1 MTEMLRGL
9 VVFTM
14 QGRWQSAIVIA
25 VMSLMALMLPPVSYL
40 ASGIVALC
48 TLRAGPKEGI
58 TVLFIATAV
67 FASVAMLL
75 MAQPLLAGIFLISN
89 WLPVYGISSILG
101 YTRSLSM
108 SLLVTTGI
116 GVLLVV
122 GAYIV
127 LPSPAEWWLQMME
140 PMVKMLEAQP
150 GWKLGQAE
158 TQLFVTTLSSVMTG
172 LLVAG
177 LFANI
182 VLGLLLGRAW
192 QAMLYNPMSFAE
204 EFQQL
209 RLGKV
214 PAIVM
219 MVTTATAL
227 LAGSSVPLLQ
237 DCLPILIVLF
247 VVQGLAVTHAIV
259 RLQQRHK
266 AWLIVMYVLLLIMT
280 SQMAVLLALIGV
292 LEQWFNFR
300 QGSLEQD
307 E

>member
-1 MTEMLRGL
+1 MLRDL

-14 QGRWQSAIVIA
+14 QGRWQSAIIIA
-25 VMSLMALMLPPVSYL
+25 TMSLLALMLPPVSYL
-40 ASGIVALC
+40 ASGIIALC

-58 TVLFIATAV
+58 TVLLIATSV
-67 FASVAMLL
+67 FALAAMLL
-75 MAQPLLAGIFLISN
+75 MNQPLLAGVFLMSN
-89 WLPVYGISSILG
+89 WLPVYGISLMLG

-108 SLLVTTGI
+108 SLLVTTVI

-122 GAYIV
+122 GTYIV
-127 LPSPAEWWLQMME
+127 LPNPAEWWLQMMM
-140 PMVKMLEAQP
+140 PMVEMLEAQP
-150 GWKLGQAE
+150 GWKLSQTE
-158 TQLFVTTLSSVMTG
+158 TQSFVSALSRVMTG

-192 QAMLYNPMSFAE
+192 QAELYSPGSFAK

-214 PAIVM
+214 AATVM
-219 MVTTATAL
+219 AVTTVTAL
-227 LAGSSVPLLQ
+227 LASSSVPLLQ
-237 DCLPILIVLF
+237 DCIPILIVLF

-266 AWLIVMYVLLLIMT
+266 AWLIVMYILLLIMT

>member
-1 MTEMLRGL
+1 MMEMLRGL

-14 QGRWQSAIVIA
+14 QGRWQSAIVIVA
-25 VMSLMALMLPPVSYL
+25 MSLIALILPPVSYL

-48 TLRAGPKEGI
+48 TLRTGPKEGM
-58 TVLFIATAV
+58 TVLLIATFV
-67 FASVAMLL
+67 FASAAMLL

-89 WLPVYGISSILG
+89 WLPVYGISLILG

-116 GVLLVV
+116 GVLLVI
-122 GAYIV
+122 GAYML
-127 LPSPAEWWLQMME
+127 LPNPAEWWLQMME
-140 PMVKMLEAQP
+140 PMVAMLEAQP

-158 TQLFVTTLSSVMTG
+158 TQSFITTLSSVMTG

-177 LFANI
+177 LFVNI

-192 QAMLYNPMSFAE
+192 QAMLYSPMNFAE

-209 RLGKV
+209 GLGKV

-219 MVTTATAL
+219 MLTTVTVL
-227 LAGSSVPLLQ
+227 LAGTSVPLLQ

-247 VVQGLAVTHAIV
+247 VIQGLAVTHAIV
-259 RLQQRHK
+259 RLQQRHM
-266 AWLIVMYVLLLIMT
+266 AWLIVMYVLLLVMT

-300 QGSLEQD
+300 QGSLERD

>member
-1 MTEMLRGL
+1 MLRDL

-14 QGRWQSAIVIA
+14 QGRWQSAIIIA
-25 VMSLMALMLPPVSYL
+25 TMSLLALMLPPVSYL
-40 ASGIVALC
+40 ASGIIALC

-58 TVLFIATAV
+58 TVLLIATSV
-67 FASVAMLL
+67 FALAAMLL
-75 MAQPLLAGIFLISN
+75 MNQPLLAGVFLMSN
-89 WLPVYGISSILG
+89 WLPVYGISLMLG

-116 GVLLVV
+116 GILLVV
-122 GAYIV
+122 GIYIV
-127 LPSPAEWWLQMME
+127 LPSPAEWWLQMMM
-140 PMVKMLEAQP
+140 PMVEMLEAQP
-150 GWKLGQAE
+150 GWKLSQTE
-158 TQLFVTTLSSVMTG
+158 TQSFVSALSRVMTG

-192 QAMLYNPMSFAE
+192 QAELYSPESFAK

-214 PAIVM
+214 AATVM
-219 MVTTATAL
+219 AVTTVTAL
-227 LAGSSVPLLQ
+227 LASSSVPLLQ
-237 DCLPILIVLF
+237 DFIPILIVLF

-266 AWLIVMYVLLLIMT
+266 AWLIVMYILLLIMT

>member
-1 MTEMLRGL
+1 MLRDL

-14 QGRWQSAIVIA
+14 QGRWQSAIIIA
-25 VMSLMALMLPPVSYL
+25 TMSLLALMLPPVSYL
-40 ASGIVALC
+40 ASGIIALC

-58 TVLFIATAV
+58 TVLLIATSV
-67 FASVAMLL
+67 FALAAMLL
-75 MAQPLLAGIFLISN
+75 MNQPLLAGVFLMSN
-89 WLPVYGISSILG
+89 WLPVYGISLMLG

-116 GVLLVV
+116 GILLVV
-122 GAYIV
+122 GTYIV
-127 LPSPAEWWLQMME
+127 LPSPAEWWLQMMM
-140 PMVKMLEAQP
+140 PMVEMLEAQP
-150 GWKLGQAE
+150 GWKLSQTE
-158 TQLFVTTLSSVMTG
+158 TQSFVSALSRVMTG

-192 QAMLYNPMSFAE
+192 QAELYSPESFAK

-214 PAIVM
+214 AATVM
-219 MVTTATAL
+219 AVTTVTAL
-227 LAGSSVPLLQ
+227 LASSSVPLLQ
-237 DCLPILIVLF
+237 DFIPILIVLF

-266 AWLIVMYVLLLIMT
+266 AWLIVMYILLLIMT

>member
-1 MTEMLRGL
+1 MLRDL

-14 QGRWQSAIVIA
+14 QGRWQSAIIIA
-25 VMSLMALMLPPVSYL
+25 TMSLLALMLPPVSYL
-40 ASGIVALC
+40 ASGIIALC

-58 TVLFIATAV
+58 TVLLIATSV
-67 FASVAMLL
+67 FALAAMLL
-75 MAQPLLAGIFLISN
+75 MNQPLLAGVFLMSN
-89 WLPVYGISSILG
+89 WLPVYGISLMLG

-108 SLLVTTGI
+108 SLLVTTVI

-122 GAYIV
+122 GTYIV
-127 LPSPAEWWLQMME
+127 LPNPAEWWLQMMM
-140 PMVKMLEAQP
+140 PMVEMLEAQP
-150 GWKLGQAE
+150 GWKLSQTE
-158 TQLFVTTLSSVMTG
+158 TQSFVSALSRVMTG

-192 QAMLYNPMSFAE
+192 QAELYSPESFAK

-214 PAIVM
+214 AATVM
-219 MVTTATAL
+219 AVTTVTAL
-227 LAGSSVPLLQ
+227 LASSSVPLLQ
-237 DCLPILIVLF
+237 DFIPILIVLF

-266 AWLIVMYVLLLIMT
+266 AWLIVMYILLLIMT

>member
-1 MTEMLRGL
+1 MLRDL

-14 QGRWQSAIVIA
+14 QGRWQSAIIIA
-25 VMSLMALMLPPVSYL
+25 TMSLLALMLPPVSYL
-40 ASGIVALC
+40 ASGIIALC

-58 TVLFIATAV
+58 TVLLIATSV
-67 FASVAMLL
+67 FALAAMLL
-75 MAQPLLAGIFLISN
+75 MNQPLLAGVFLMSN
-89 WLPVYGISSILG
+89 WLPVYGISLMLG

-108 SLLVTTGI
+108 SLLVTTVI

-122 GAYIV
+122 GTYIV
-127 LPSPAEWWLQMME
+127 LPSPAEWWLQMMM
-140 PMVKMLEAQP
+140 PMVEMLEAQP
-150 GWKLGQAE
+150 GWKLSQTE
-158 TQLFVTTLSSVMTG
+158 TQSFVSALSRVMTG

-192 QAMLYNPMSFAE
+192 QAELYSPESFAK

-214 PAIVM
+214 AATVM
-219 MVTTATAL
+219 AVTTVTAL
-227 LAGSSVPLLQ
+227 LASSSVPLLQ
-237 DCLPILIVLF
+237 DFIPILIVLF

-266 AWLIVMYVLLLIMT
+266 AWLIVMYILLLIMT

>member
-1 MTEMLRGL
+1 MLRDL

-14 QGRWQSAIVIA
+14 QGRWQSAIIIA
-25 VMSLMALMLPPVSYL
+25 TMSLLALMLPPVSYL
-40 ASGIVALC
+40 ASGIIALC

-58 TVLFIATAV
+58 TVLLIATSV
-67 FASVAMLL
+67 FALAAMLL
-75 MAQPLLAGIFLISN
+75 MNQPLLAGVFLMSN
-89 WLPVYGISSILG
+89 WLPVYGISLMLG

-116 GVLLVV
+116 GILLVV
-122 GAYIV
+122 GIYIV
-127 LPSPAEWWLQMME
+127 LPSPAEWWLQMMM
-140 PMVKMLEAQP
+140 PMVEMLEAQP
-150 GWKLGQAE
+150 GWKLSQTE
-158 TQLFVTTLSSVMTG
+158 TQSFVSALSRVMTG

-192 QAMLYNPMSFAE
+192 QAELYSPESFAK

-214 PAIVM
+214 AATVM
-219 MVTTATAL
+219 AVTTVTAL
-227 LAGSSVPLLQ
+227 LASSSVPLLQ
-237 DCLPILIVLF
+237 DFIPILIVLF
-247 VVQGLAVTHAIV
+247 VVQGLSVTHAIV

-266 AWLIVMYVLLLIMT
+266 AWLIVMYILLLIMT

>member
-1 MTEMLRGL
+1 MLRDL

-14 QGRWQSAIVIA
+14 QGRWQSAIIIA
-25 VMSLMALMLPPVSYL
+25 TMSLLALMLPPVSYL
-40 ASGIVALC
+40 ASGIIALC

-58 TVLFIATAV
+58 TVLLIATSV
-67 FASVAMLL
+67 FALAAMLL
-75 MAQPLLAGIFLISN
+75 MNQPLLAGVFLMLN
-89 WLPVYGISSILG
+89 WLPVYGISLMLG

-116 GVLLVV
+116 GILLVV
-122 GAYIV
+122 GTYII
-127 LPSPAEWWLQMME
+127 LPSPAEWWLQMMM
-140 PMVKMLEAQP
+140 PMVEMLEAQP
-150 GWKLGQAE
+150 GWKLSQTE
-158 TQLFVTTLSSVMTG
+158 TQSFVSALSRVMTG

-192 QAMLYNPMSFAE
+192 QAELYSPGSFAK

-214 PAIVM
+214 AATVM
-219 MVTTATAL
+219 AVATVTAL
-227 LAGSSVPLLQ
+227 LASSSVPLLQ
-237 DCLPILIVLF
+237 DCIPILIVLF

-266 AWLIVMYVLLLIMT
+266 AWLIVMYILLLIMT

>member
-1 MTEMLRGL
+1 MLRDL

-14 QGRWQSAIVIA
+14 QGRWQSAIIIA
-25 VMSLMALMLPPVSYL
+25 TMSLLALMLPPVSYL
-40 ASGIVALC
+40 ASGIIALC

-58 TVLFIATAV
+58 TVLLIATSV
-67 FASVAMLL
+67 FALAAMLL
-75 MAQPLLAGIFLISN
+75 MNQPLLAGVFLMLN
-89 WLPVYGISSILG
+89 WLPVYGISLMLG

-116 GVLLVV
+116 GILLVV
-122 GAYIV
+122 GIYIV
-127 LPSPAEWWLQMME
+127 LPSPAEWWLQMMM
-140 PMVKMLEAQP
+140 PMVEMLEAQP
-150 GWKLGQAE
+150 GWKLSQTE
-158 TQLFVTTLSSVMTG
+158 TQSFVSALSRVMTG

-192 QAMLYNPMSFAE
+192 QAELYSPESFAK

-214 PAIVM
+214 AATVM
-219 MVTTATAL
+219 AVTTVTAL
-227 LAGSSVPLLQ
+227 LASSSVPLLQ
-237 DCLPILIVLF
+237 DFIPILIVLF

-266 AWLIVMYVLLLIMT
+266 AWLIVMYILLLIMT

>member
-1 MTEMLRGL
+1 MLRDL

-14 QGRWQSAIVIA
+14 QGRWQSAIIIA
-25 VMSLMALMLPPVSYL
+25 TMSLLALMLPPVSYL
-40 ASGIVALC
+40 ASGIIALC

-58 TVLFIATAV
+58 TVLLIATSV
-67 FASVAMLL
+67 FALAAMLL
-75 MAQPLLAGIFLISN
+75 MNQPLLAGVFLMSN
-89 WLPVYGISSILG
+89 WLPVYGISLMLG

-116 GVLLVV
+116 GILLVV
-122 GAYIV
+122 GTYII
-127 LPSPAEWWLQMME
+127 LPSPAEWWLQMMM
-140 PMVKMLEAQP
+140 PMVEMLEAQP
-150 GWKLGQAE
+150 GWKLSQTE
-158 TQLFVTTLSSVMTG
+158 TQSFVSALSRVMTG

-192 QAMLYNPMSFAE
+192 QAELYSPGSFAK

-214 PAIVM
+214 AATVM
-219 MVTTATAL
+219 AVTTVTAL
-227 LAGSSVPLLQ
+227 LASSSVPLLQ
-237 DCLPILIVLF
+237 DCIPILIVLF

-266 AWLIVMYVLLLIMT
+266 AWLIVMYILLLIMT

>member
-1 MTEMLRGL
+1 MLRGL

-89 WLPVYGISSILG
+89 WLPVYGIS
-101 YTRSLSM
+101 
-108 SLLVTTGI
+108 TGI

-182 VLGLLLGRAW
+182 ILGLLLGRAW
-192 QAMLYNPMSFAE
+192 QAMLYSPMSFAE

-209 RLGKV
+209 RLGKM

>member
-1 MTEMLRGL
+1 MLRDL

-14 QGRWQSAIVIA
+14 QGRWQSAIIIA
-25 VMSLMALMLPPVSYL
+25 TMSLLALMLPPVSYL
-40 ASGIVALC
+40 ASGIIALC

-58 TVLFIATAV
+58 TVLLIATSV
-67 FASVAMLL
+67 FALAAMLL
-75 MAQPLLAGIFLISN
+75 MNQPLLAGVFLMSN
-89 WLPVYGISSILG
+89 WLPVYGISLMLG

-116 GVLLVV
+116 GILLVV
-122 GAYIV
+122 GTYII
-127 LPSPAEWWLQMME
+127 LPSPAEWWLQMMM
-140 PMVKMLEAQP
+140 PMVEMLEAQP
-150 GWKLGQAE
+150 GWKLSQTE
-158 TQLFVTTLSSVMTG
+158 TQSFVSALSRVMTG

-192 QAMLYNPMSFAE
+192 QAELYSPESFAK

-214 PAIVM
+214 AATVM
-219 MVTTATAL
+219 AVTTVTAL
-227 LAGSSVPLLQ
+227 LASSSVPLLQ
-237 DCLPILIVLF
+237 DFIPILIVLF

-266 AWLIVMYVLLLIMT
+266 AWLIVMYILLLIMT

>member
-1 MTEMLRGL
+1 MLRDL

-14 QGRWQSAIVIA
+14 QGRWQSAIIIA
-25 VMSLMALMLPPVSYL
+25 TMSLLALMLPPVSYL
-40 ASGIVALC
+40 ASGIIALC

-58 TVLFIATAV
+58 TVLLIATSV
-67 FASVAMLL
+67 FALAAMLL
-75 MAQPLLAGIFLISN
+75 MNQPLLAGVFLMSN
-89 WLPVYGISSILG
+89 WLPVYGISLMLG

-116 GVLLVV
+116 GILLVV
-122 GAYIV
+122 GTYIV
-127 LPSPAEWWLQMME
+127 LPSPAEWWLQMMM
-140 PMVKMLEAQP
+140 PMVEMLEAQP
-150 GWKLGQAE
+150 GWKLSQTE
-158 TQLFVTTLSSVMTG
+158 TQSFVSALSRVMTG

-192 QAMLYNPMSFAE
+192 QAELYSPGSFAK

-214 PAIVM
+214 AATVM
-219 MVTTATAL
+219 AVTTVTAL
-227 LAGSSVPLLQ
+227 LASSSVPLLQ
-237 DCLPILIVLF
+237 DCIPILIVLF

-266 AWLIVMYVLLLIMT
+266 AWLIVMYILLLIMT

>member
-1 MTEMLRGL
+1 MMGMLRGL

-25 VMSLMALMLPPVSYL
+25 VMSLMALMLPPTSYL

-150 GWKLGQAE
+150 GWKLDQAE
-158 TQLFVTTLSSVMTG
+158 TQLFVTT
-172 LLVAG
+172 
-177 LFANI
+177 
-182 VLGLLLGRAW
+182 
-192 QAMLYNPMSFAE
+192 
-204 EFQQL
+204 
-209 RLGKV
+209 
-214 PAIVM
+214 
-219 MVTTATAL
+219 
-227 LAGSSVPLLQ
+227 
-237 DCLPILIVLF
+237 
-247 VVQGLAVTHAIV
+247 
-259 RLQQRHK
+259 
-266 AWLIVMYVLLLIMT
+266 
-280 SQMAVLLALIGV
+280 
-292 LEQWFNFR
+292 
-300 QGSLEQD
+300 
-307 E
+307 

>member
-1 MTEMLRGL
+1 MLRGL

-25 VMSLMALMLPPVSYL
+25 AMSLMALMLPPVSYL

-58 TVLFIATAV
+58 TVLLMATVV
-67 FASVAMLL
+67 FALAAMSL
-75 MAQPLLAGIFLISN
+75 MDQPLLAGIFLISN
-89 WLPVYGISSILG
+89 WLPVYGISLILG
-101 YTRSLSM
+101 YTRSLSV

-122 GAYIV
+122 GTYIV
-127 LPSPAEWWLQMME
+127 LPSPAEWWLQMMG
-140 PMVKMLEAQP
+140 PMVEMLEAQP
-150 GWKLGQAE
+150 GWKLDEAE
-158 TQLFVTTLSSVMTG
+158 TQSFVATLSSVMTG

-192 QAMLYNPMSFAE
+192 QAMLYTPESFAE

-209 RLGKV
+209 RLGKTS
-214 PAIVM
+214 AIVM
-219 MVTTATAL
+219 IVTTVTAL
-227 LAGSSVPLLQ
+227 LAGPSVPLLQ
-237 DCLPILIVLF
+237 DCMPILVVLF

-259 RLQQRHK
+259 RLQQRHT

-300 QGSLEQD
+300 QGSSEQG

>member
-1 MTEMLRGL
+1 MLRGL

-25 VMSLMALMLPPVSYL
+25 AMSLMALMLPPVSYL
-40 ASGIVALC
+40 ASGIIALC

-58 TVLFIATAV
+58 TVLLIATSV
-67 FASVAMLL
+67 FALAAMLL
-75 MAQPLLAGIFLISN
+75 MNQPLLAGVFLMSN
-89 WLPVYGISSILG
+89 WLPVYGISLMLG

-108 SLLVTTGI
+108 SLLVTTVI

-122 GAYIV
+122 GTYIV
-127 LPSPAEWWLQMME
+127 LPNPAEWWLQMMM
-140 PMVKMLEAQP
+140 PMVEMLEAQP
-150 GWKLGQAE
+150 GWKLSQTE
-158 TQLFVTTLSSVMTG
+158 TQSFVSALSRVMTG

-192 QAMLYNPMSFAE
+192 QAELYSPESFAK

-214 PAIVM
+214 AATVM
-219 MVTTATAL
+219 AVTTVTAL
-227 LAGSSVPLLQ
+227 LASSSVPLLQ
-237 DCLPILIVLF
+237 DCIPILIVLF

-266 AWLIVMYVLLLIMT
+266 AWLIVMYILLLIMT

>member
-1 MTEMLRGL
+1 MLRDL

-14 QGRWQSAIVIA
+14 QGRWQSAIIIA
-25 VMSLMALMLPPVSYL
+25 TMSLLALMLPPVSYL
-40 ASGIVALC
+40 ASGIIALC

-58 TVLFIATAV
+58 TVLLIATSV
-67 FASVAMLL
+67 FALAAMLL
-75 MAQPLLAGIFLISN
+75 MNQPLLAGVFLMSN
-89 WLPVYGISSILG
+89 WLPVYGISLMLG

-116 GVLLVV
+116 GILLVV
-122 GAYIV
+122 GTYIV
-127 LPSPAEWWLQMME
+127 LPSPAEWWLQMMM
-140 PMVKMLEAQP
+140 PMVEMLEAQP
-150 GWKLGQAE
+150 GWKLSQTE
-158 TQLFVTTLSSVMTG
+158 TQSFVSALSRVMTG

-192 QAMLYNPMSFAE
+192 QAELYSPESFAK

-214 PAIVM
+214 AATVM
-219 MVTTATAL
+219 AVTTVTAL
-227 LAGSSVPLLQ
+227 LVSSSVPLLQ
-237 DCLPILIVLF
+237 DFIPILIVLF

-266 AWLIVMYVLLLIMT
+266 AWLIVMYILLLIMT

>member
-1 MTEMLRGL
+1 MLRDL

-14 QGRWQSAIVIA
+14 QGRWQSAIIIA
-25 VMSLMALMLPPVSYL
+25 TMSLLALMLPPVSYL
-40 ASGIVALC
+40 ASGIIALC

-58 TVLFIATAV
+58 TVLLIATSV
-67 FASVAMLL
+67 FALAAMLL
-75 MAQPLLAGIFLISN
+75 MNQPLLAGVFLMLN
-89 WLPVYGISSILG
+89 WLPVYGISLMLG

-116 GVLLVV
+116 GILLVV
-122 GAYIV
+122 GTYII
-127 LPSPAEWWLQMME
+127 LPSPAEWWLQMMM
-140 PMVKMLEAQP
+140 PMVEMLEAQP
-150 GWKLGQAE
+150 GWKLSQTE
-158 TQLFVTTLSSVMTG
+158 TQSFVSALSRVMTG

-192 QAMLYNPMSFAE
+192 QAELYSPESFAK

-214 PAIVM
+214 AATVM
-219 MVTTATAL
+219 AVTTVTAL
-227 LAGSSVPLLQ
+227 LASSSVPLLQ
-237 DCLPILIVLF
+237 DCIPILIVLF

-266 AWLIVMYVLLLIMT
+266 AWLIVMYILLLIMT

>member
-1 MTEMLRGL
+1 MLRDL

-14 QGRWQSAIVIA
+14 QGRWQSAIIIA
-25 VMSLMALMLPPVSYL
+25 TMSLLALMLPPVSYL
-40 ASGIVALC
+40 ASGIIALC

-58 TVLFIATAV
+58 TVLLIATSV
-67 FASVAMLL
+67 FALAAMLL
-75 MAQPLLAGIFLISN
+75 MNQPLLAGVFLMSN
-89 WLPVYGISSILG
+89 WLPVYGISLMLG

-116 GVLLVV
+116 GILLVV
-122 GAYIV
+122 GTYIV
-127 LPSPAEWWLQMME
+127 LPSPAEWWLQMMM
-140 PMVKMLEAQP
+140 PMVEMLEAQP
-150 GWKLGQAE
+150 GWKLSQTE
-158 TQLFVTTLSSVMTG
+158 TQSFVSALSRVMTG

-192 QAMLYNPMSFAE
+192 QAELYSPGSFAK

-214 PAIVM
+214 AATVM
-219 MVTTATAL
+219 AVTTVTAL
-227 LAGSSVPLLQ
+227 LASSSVPLLQ
-237 DCLPILIVLF
+237 DFIPILIVLF

-266 AWLIVMYVLLLIMT
+266 AWLIVMYILLLIMT

>member
-1 MTEMLRGL
+1 MLRDL

-14 QGRWQSAIVIA
+14 QGRWQSAIIIA
-25 VMSLMALMLPPVSYL
+25 TMSLLALMLPPVSYL
-40 ASGIVALC
+40 ASGIIALC

-58 TVLFIATAV
+58 TVLLIATSV
-67 FASVAMLL
+67 FALAAMLL
-75 MAQPLLAGIFLISN
+75 MNQPLLAGVFLMSN
-89 WLPVYGISSILG
+89 WLPVYGISLMLG

-116 GVLLVV
+116 GILLVV
-122 GAYIV
+122 GTYIV
-127 LPSPAEWWLQMME
+127 LPSPAEWWLQMMM
-140 PMVKMLEAQP
+140 PMVEMLEAQP
-150 GWKLGQAE
+150 GWKLSQTE
-158 TQLFVTTLSSVMTG
+158 TQSFVSALSRVMTG

-192 QAMLYNPMSFAE
+192 QAELYSPESFAK

-214 PAIVM
+214 AATVM
-219 MVTTATAL
+219 AVTTVTAL
-227 LAGSSVPLLQ
+227 LASSSVPLLQ
-237 DCLPILIVLF
+237 DCIPILIVLF

-266 AWLIVMYVLLLIMT
+266 AWLIVMYILLLIMT

>member
-1 MTEMLRGL
+1 MLRDL

-14 QGRWQSAIVIA
+14 QGRWQSAIIIA
-25 VMSLMALMLPPVSYL
+25 TMSLLALMLPPVSYL
-40 ASGIVALC
+40 ASGIIALC

-58 TVLFIATAV
+58 TVLLIATSV
-67 FASVAMLL
+67 FALAAMLL
-75 MAQPLLAGIFLISN
+75 MNQPLLAGVFLMLN
-89 WLPVYGISSILG
+89 WLPVYGISLMLG

-116 GVLLVV
+116 GILLVV
-122 GAYIV
+122 GIYIV
-127 LPSPAEWWLQMME
+127 LPSPAEWWLQMMM
-140 PMVKMLEAQP
+140 PMVEMLEAQP
-150 GWKLGQAE
+150 GWKLSQTE
-158 TQLFVTTLSSVMTG
+158 TQSFVSALSRVMTG

-192 QAMLYNPMSFAE
+192 QAELYSPGSFAK

-214 PAIVM
+214 AATVM
-219 MVTTATAL
+219 AVTTVTAL
-227 LAGSSVPLLQ
+227 LASSSVPLLQ
-237 DCLPILIVLF
+237 DCIPILIVLF

-266 AWLIVMYVLLLIMT
+266 AWLIVMYILLLIMT

>member
-1 MTEMLRGL
+1 MLRDL

-14 QGRWQSAIVIA
+14 QGRWQSAIIIA
-25 VMSLMALMLPPVSYL
+25 TMSLLALMLPPVSYL
-40 ASGIVALC
+40 ASGIIALC

-58 TVLFIATAV
+58 TVLLIATSV
-67 FASVAMLL
+67 FALAAMLL
-75 MAQPLLAGIFLISN
+75 MNQPLLAGVFLMSN
-89 WLPVYGISSILG
+89 WLPVYGISLMLG

-116 GVLLVV
+116 GILLVV
-122 GAYIV
+122 GTYIV
-127 LPSPAEWWLQMME
+127 LPSPAEWWLQMMM
-140 PMVKMLEAQP
+140 PMVEMLEAQP
-150 GWKLGQAE
+150 GWKLSQTE
-158 TQLFVTTLSSVMTG
+158 TQSFVSALSRVMTG

-192 QAMLYNPMSFAE
+192 QAELYSPESFAK

-214 PAIVM
+214 AATVM
-219 MVTTATAL
+219 AVTTVTAL
-227 LAGSSVPLLQ
+227 LVSSSVPLLQ
-237 DCLPILIVLF
+237 DFIPILIVLF

-266 AWLIVMYVLLLIMT
+266 AWLIVMYILLLIMT

-300 QGSLEQD
+300 QGSSEQG

>member
-1 MTEMLRGL
+1 MLRDL

-14 QGRWQSAIVIA
+14 QGRWQSAIIIA
-25 VMSLMALMLPPVSYL
+25 TMSLLALMLPPVSYL
-40 ASGIVALC
+40 ASGIIALC

-58 TVLFIATAV
+58 TVLLIATSV
-67 FASVAMLL
+67 FALAAMLL
-75 MAQPLLAGIFLISN
+75 MNQPLLAGVFLMSN
-89 WLPVYGISSILG
+89 WLPVYGISLMLG

-116 GVLLVV
+116 GILLVV
-122 GAYIV
+122 GTYIV
-127 LPSPAEWWLQMME
+127 LPSPAEWWLQMMM
-140 PMVKMLEAQP
+140 PMVEMLEAQP
-150 GWKLGQAE
+150 GWKLSQTE
-158 TQLFVTTLSSVMTG
+158 TQSFVSALSRVMTG

-192 QAMLYNPMSFAE
+192 QAELYSPESFAK

-214 PAIVM
+214 AATVM
-219 MVTTATAL
+219 AVTTVTAL
-227 LAGSSVPLLQ
+227 LASSSVPLLQ
-237 DCLPILIVLF
+237 DFIPILIVLF

-266 AWLIVMYVLLLIMT
+266 AWLIVMYILLLIMT

-300 QGSLEQD
+300 QGSSEQG